1 MRATQVLAD
10 LALRGETIACA
21 ESLTGGSLMA
31 RLVDVPGASRVLRG
45 GVVAYAHD
53 VKAVLLGVPVTLL
66 ATRGAVDPDV
76 AIAMAA
82 GACRVFDT
90 DWGVATTGVAGPD
103 PSDGKRVGTAYIAL
117 VRVGS
122 DPIVRELH
130 LDGER
135 TQIRSAVVEAALEL
149 IDAALTTDDT
159 E

>member
-53 VKAVLLGVPVTLL
+53 VKAVLLGVPATLL

-82 GACRVFDT
+82 CQPRASLRRQRRSQGGLWDVLR
-90 DWGVATTGVAGPD
+90 G
-103 PSDGKRVGTAYIAL
+103 
-117 VRVGS
+117 GS
-122 DPIVRELH
+122 
-130 LDGER
+130 
-135 TQIRSAVVEAALEL
+135 
-149 IDAALTTDDT
+149 
-159 E
+159 

>member
-53 VKAVLLGVPVTLL
+53 VKAVLLGVPATLL

-103 PSDGKRVGTAYIAL
+103 PSECRNPRRPHHRRMLESYRISSRLRRCTRCPRRTTRTSGP
-117 VRVGS
+117 GS
-122 DPIVRELH
+122 ARARGPGRL
-130 LDGER
+130 LAGCN
-135 TQIRSAVVEAALEL
+135 
-149 IDAALTTDDT
+149 
-159 E
+159 